1 LREVFNGV
9 KTMAGEKILVVDDE
23 KEIADLIRL
32 YLIGEGYEV
41 LLANTGNQAM
51 ELFHV
56 HKPDLIILDV
66 LLPDLDGFEI
76 CRQVKAQAITPIIF
90 LSSKDKNLDK
100 IVGLEIGGD
109 DYMIKPFDP
118 AELMARVKAHL
129 RRARLGGLTPN
140 QVLKFVDLEINLD
153 HFTVKNRGGSVVL
166 SAREFQILALL
177 AQNPGRIFNAEQIYR
192 LVWNDNNPVD
202 WRTIPVHIS
211 NLRKK
216 IEKDPSHPQYILTV
230 KGLGYKFN
238 GLSEQLADTSF
249 SAE

>member
-1 LREVFNGV
+1 
-9 KTMAGEKILVVDDE
+9 MAGERILVVDDE

-32 YLIGEGYEV
+32 YLVGEGYEV
-41 LLANTGNQAM
+41 LLANTGNQALD
-51 ELFHV
+51 LFHG

-76 CRQVKAQAITPIIF
+76 CRMIKAQAVTPIIF
-90 LSSKDKNLDK
+90 LSSKDKNIDK

-109 DYMIKPFDP
+109 DYMTKPFDP
-118 AELMARVKAHL
+118 AELVARIK
-129 RRARLGGLTPN
+129 ARLRSARRGGLN
-140 QVLKFVDLEINLD
+140 SDQILEYGDLEINLA
-153 HFTVKNRGGSVVL
+153 HFTVKNRGVSLAL

-177 AQNPGRIFNAEQIYR
+177 AQNPGRIFNTEQIYR

-202 WRTIPVHIS
+202 WRTVPVHIS

-216 IEKDPSHPQYILTV
+216 IEKRPSHSQYILTV

-238 GLSEQLADTSF
+238 G
-249 SAE
+249 